1 LEWHPFESD
10 LADSNFRQQIYN
22 IDQSNNSFVVHAGRI
37 QPSTSNERTKVEMNF
52 SRYRF
57 KRDSCSSTAFS
68 LLSALVLGA
77 MITLPA
83 SAEVINRGIEGKP
96 LHEARPAPASIF
108 PNEHIIV
115 AQPSPSEVNPAFLG
129 PVLLMKSAI
138 VDLEAG
144 TMTLPLREGQLA
156 SGEKVWSILTDVSDE
171 NLANLHGVNYS
182 AKMAYGITGK
192 GARKGKFEKDG
203 SFTFDSGKVDFS
215 PKMAIVP
222 GDAPNFFPPKSA
234 QPGALGDAD
243 YSPLVQL
250 DNAKSAVFNMPMV
263 AFNVS
268 AEELNKMCDGKPN
281 FDKVHDK
288 VVKIC
293 PRDGTV
299 TLKMTLGYTFSK
311 PIFYLSTDSNNP
323 LIATLEGSILAPALN
338 DLPFALE
345 DAAPG
350 ESAERIYAFANGPT
364 GKDHPFRQGVNSALQ
379 GEGSPLNVL
388 GGIPTINLDY
398 SPIWRLFPVKWTD
411 EAINRG
417 YRTKLT
423 GAIDIE
429 NAGAKGIVVSIAEGG
444 GPPKA
449 VGFLINCPVV
459 YRIN

>member
-1 LEWHPFESD
+1 MRSPTIAAVPLLLTAACAA
-10 LADSNFRQQIYN
+10 LALQ
-22 IDQSNNSFVVHAGRI
+22 AA
-37 QPSTSNERTKVEMNF
+37 
-52 SRYRF
+52 
-57 KRDSCSSTAFS
+57 SS
-68 LLSALVLGA
+68 
-77 MITLPA
+77 

-96 LHEARPAPASIF
+96 LHEARPAPKSIF
-108 PNEHIIV
+108 PDEHIIV

-144 TMTLPLREGQLA
+144 TMTLPLRRGQLA
-156 SGEKVWSILTDVSDE
+156 TGETVWSVLTDASDE

-192 GARKGKFEKDG
+192 GARKGRFEKDG
-203 SFTFDSGKVDFS
+203 SFTFESGKVDFS
-215 PKMAIVP
+215 PKRSVTP
-222 GDAPNFFPPKSA
+222 GKAPNFFPPQASA
-234 QPGALGDAD
+234 PGSVGDAD

-250 DNAKSAVFNMPMV
+250 ENAKSAVFNMPMV

-268 AEELNKMCDGKPN
+268 ADELDKMCDGKV
-281 FDKVHDK
+281 DHGKVLDK
-288 VVKIC
+288 VVAIC

-299 TLKMTLGYTFSK
+299 TLSMTLGYTFSK
-311 PIFYLSTDSNNP
+311 PVFYLSTEANDP
-323 LIATLEGSILAPALN
+323 LVATLEGVTFSPALS

-350 ESAERIYAFANGPT
+350 ESAERIYVVANGPT
-364 GKDHPFRQGVNSALQ
+364 GKDNPFRQGLNSALSD
-379 GEGSPLNVL
+379 GGHGPLNVL

-411 EAINRG
+411 EAIKSG

-429 NAGAKGIVVSIAEGG
+429 NAGAKGIVESIADGG

-449 VGFLINCPVV
+449 VGFLVNCPVV
-459 YRIN
+459 YRVN